1 MPSIR
6 TIAFSLLIAL
16 ASAGATPGARADDA
30 CLDFKWDVSKE
41 RALFAGTPADLTA
54 GKDPLSAPVVVPN
67 RLYKLRLKVQD
78 RVAFSVS
85 PVKKPATTT
94 AFAGLVTLKI
104 LAPGSYRIA
113 VDLPLWMD
121 VAANGALV
129 PAKDFEVQHSCGPP
143 HKIVEFD
150 LAAVQPFVLQFSNA
164 ADESVLLTVTAS
176 PLRKY

>member
-6 TIAFSLLIAL
+6 ATAFSLFLAL
-16 ASAGATPGARADDA
+16 ASAGAIPLAGAGDA

-41 RALFAGTPADLTA
+41 RALFVGTPAVLNT
-54 GKDPLSAPVVVPN
+54 GKEPLSAPVVVPN
-67 RLYKLRLKVQD
+67 RLYKLRLNRQD

-85 PVKKPATTT
+85 PAKKPATTT
-94 AFAGLVTLKI
+94 GFAGVATLKI

-129 PAKDFEVQHSCGPP
+129 PAKDFETQHSCGPP

-150 LAAVQPFVLQFSNA
+150 LATVQPFVLQFSNA
-164 ADESVLLTVTAS
+164 ADENVLLTVTAS
-176 PLRKY
+176 PPRKY